1 MVSGEKSPIHEHHH
15 LGVFLLFALFAFVGV
30 SALFLKTTGDGITGS
45 TVVISRGYTECV
57 DYGNYIILSS
67 DAGWRLVKKDLC
79 TGVNNMLI
87 KKVACVK
94 NIVEADPDYD
104 EYTFT
109 YTKVAWCENGES
121 CARDENKA
129 AYCPGDVS
137 AEQSVS

>member
-1 MVSGEKSPIHEHHH
+1 MASQEKISIHGHHH
-15 LGVFLLFALFAFVGV
+15 LAVFLLFVLFAFVGV
-30 SALFLKTTGDGITGS
+30 SAVFLKTTGDSVTGS
-45 TVVISRGYTECV
+45 TVATTRGYTECV

-79 TGVNNMLI
+79 TGVNNQMI

-94 NIVEADPDYD
+94 NVIEGDPDYD

-121 CARDENKA
+121 CARDKNKA
-129 AYCPGDVS
+129 AYCS
-137 AEQSVS
+137 E